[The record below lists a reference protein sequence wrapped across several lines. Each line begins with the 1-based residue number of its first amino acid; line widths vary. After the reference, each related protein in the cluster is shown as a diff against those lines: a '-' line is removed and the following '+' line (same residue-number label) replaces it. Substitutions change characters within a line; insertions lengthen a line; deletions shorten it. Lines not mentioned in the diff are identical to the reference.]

1 LSTANGKRGWALS
14 LPWDQRLARLLV
26 PPLARAGIHPNV
38 VTSFGMLLGLGS
50 GLLLATGNVVAMNLG
65 ACLFMFA
72 AFIDHVDGEL
82 ARTTGKTSVFG
93 HYYDH
98 VAVAVSYVA
107 MFVGAGFGLTDAG
120 LGSATIPLGIVA
132 GVAVATIMTTR
143 LGVEIKQGKES
154 IQQSNIAGF
163 EAEDTLYIVGPITW
177 FGLLLP
183 FVLMASIGAPL
194 FLMWTVWRFFG
205 ARRGGKAGSESGEE
219 SKSEDESGEGDK

>member
-1 LSTANGKRGWALS
+1 LNASKGKRGWALS

-26 PPLARAGIHPNV
+26 PPLTRAGLHPNV
-38 VTSFGMLLGLGS
+38 VTTFGMFTGLGS
-50 GLLLATGNVVAMNLG
+50 GLLLATGETVAMNLG
-65 ACLFMFA
+65 ALLFMFA
-72 AFIDHVDGEL
+72 AFVDHVDGEL

-98 VAVAVSYVA
+98 VAVAVSYVS
-107 MFVGAGFGLTDAG
+107 MFVGAGFGLADSEVGNT
-120 LGSATIPLGIVA
+120 TIPLGIVA

-143 LGVEIKQGKES
+143 LGVEIQQGKES

-163 EAEDTLYIVGPITW
+163 EAEDTLYLVGPITW

-183 FVLMASIGAPL
+183 FVLIASIGAPL

-205 ARRGGKAGSESGEE
+205 ARRAGKTGSGDKSGSESE
-219 SKSEDESGEGDK
+219 